1 MGYTLV
7 IVESPAK
14 CKKIEKF
21 LGKGYKCCASFGH
34 IRSIKDGLKGID
46 MMNDFTPSFQSLPS
60 KMKYIT
66 SLRKN
71 IRGADKVILATDDDR
86 EGEAIAWHI
95 CDTFKLSIAT
105 TPRIIFHE
113 ITKPAIQQAVAS
125 PTILDMDKVKAQQAR
140 QVLDLIVGFR
150 LSPMLWK
157 HVSHTTKSVLSA
169 GRCQTPALRLV
180 YDNQQEINRSPGK
193 KKYNTSGYFTEKNLD
208 FQLSHYY
215 DSQEGMEKFL
225 EESVSFNHKYTCTKP
240 RETTKKQPRPFT
252 TSDLQQKSSNEL
264 HFSPK
269 KTMQGAQKLY
279 EGGFITY
286 MRTDSRTYSKEF
298 IQKAKTFIKTEYG
311 NKFIHKQIDILS
323 LAKGASKKKK
333 DSTAQEAHEAI
344 RPTDITRKAL
354 PPNMD
359 NREKR
364 LYSLIWKNTVESCMA
379 PALYFSL
386 RAVLTAPQEH
396 KYVYTTELV
405 QFPGWK
411 IVGGYEK
418 SNPIYHFL
426 QEISKESTLSYSKI
440 ISKLTLKELKKHYTE
455 ARLVK
460 MLEDKGIGR
469 PSTFSSLISKIQD
482 RKYVQKEDIE
492 GKPITCVDFKL
503 IGDELEEIEES
514 RVFGGEKNKLVIQP
528 LGVLVL
534 EFLLKH
540 FDPLF
545 SYKYTKRMEDSLDLI
560 ARGEK
565 VWHTLCRDCNGGINI
580 LSEKISD
587 NHREMIRIDEHHIYM
602 IGKYGPVI
610 RCDKND
616 DTSFLSVRNDINLET
631 LKNGGYT
638 LEEIVNKKPPG
649 CLLGKYKGNDVWIKK
664 GKFGM
669 YVSCDGKNASVKHL
683 KKAMGAI
690 TLSDVEDVLSGKK
703 SANPNVLRM
712 LRDDLSLRRG
722 KWGPYLFYKTDK
734 MKKPRFLKIKGC
746 ELNVMQCAKEELVQ
760 WVEREY
766 QV

>member
-1 MGYTLV
+1 M
-7 IVESPAK
+7 IV
-14 CKKIEKF
+14 
-21 LGKGYKCCASFGH
+21 
-34 IRSIKDGLKGID
+34 R
-46 MMNDFTPSFQSLPS
+46 
-60 KMKYIT
+60 
-66 SLRKN
+66 
-71 IRGADKVILATDDDR
+71 RG
-86 EGEAIAWHI
+86 
-95 CDTFKLSIAT
+95 
-105 TPRIIFHE
+105 
-113 ITKPAIQQAVAS
+113 
-125 PTILDMDKVKAQQAR
+125 
-140 QVLDLIVGFR
+140 
-150 LSPMLWK
+150 WK
-157 HVSHTTKSVLSA
+157 
-169 GRCQTPALRLV
+169 
-180 YDNQQEINRSPGK
+180 
-193 KKYNTSGYFTEKNLD
+193 
-208 FQLSHYY
+208 
-215 DSQEGMEKFL
+215 KFL

-364 LYSLIWKNTVESCMA
+364 LYSLIWRNTVESCMA

-514 RVFGGEKNKLVIQP
+514 RVFGGERNKLVIQP

-649 CLLGKYKGNDVWIKK
+649 CLLWKYKGNDVWIKK

-734 MKKPRFLKIKGC
+734 MKKP
-746 ELNVMQCAKEELVQ
+746 
-760 WVEREY
+760 
-766 QV
+766 